1 MISFEQLKI
10 MQIFNFE
17 SFFFSIKI
25 CNIYKYVKTKTNLK
39 VILRNLLELRE
50 SYDVKKKQS
59 QHREIKRSIVSNLP
73 CQFCRS
79 KRQYFLA
86 SNFTDKT
93 NDLCSSN
100 SNANNSK
107 RNILFR

>member
-1 MISFEQLKI
+1 MISFEQLKT

-50 SYDVKKKQS
+50 SYDVKKKTTATS
-59 QHREIKRSIVSNLP
+59 RNKTIDCFESSMSILSFQTTIFSGEQL
-73 CQFCRS
+73 
-79 KRQYFLA
+79 YG
-86 SNFTDKT
+86 
-93 NDLCSSN
+93 
-100 SNANNSK
+100 
-107 RNILFR
+107 